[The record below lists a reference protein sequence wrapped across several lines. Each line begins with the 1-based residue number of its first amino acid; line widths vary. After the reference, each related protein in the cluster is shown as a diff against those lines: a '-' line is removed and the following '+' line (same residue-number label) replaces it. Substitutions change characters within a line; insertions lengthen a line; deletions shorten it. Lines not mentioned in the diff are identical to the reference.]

1 MSKRRNSVERRS
13 SGTIESFD
21 DLDLMTPRSEIRH
34 VRSVKDMQDSG
45 LLITSPPPSEVGR
58 SVSNIFDDR
67 AVIEGYDSV
76 PVLEV
81 DHLPRGGIS
90 IDTKGVGRIQFGIP
104 PETIKDSM
112 QMGIEVPRVYIVPA
126 ERFCRDMG
134 PALGIN
140 LAEFE

>member
-1 MSKRRNSVERRS
+1 MSKRRNSLERRS

-21 DLDLMTPRSEIRH
+21 DLDLMTPRAEIRH
-34 VRSVKDMQDSG
+34 VRSVKDLQDSG
-45 LLITSPPPSEVGR
+45 LLTSPLAGIDHGR
-58 SVSNIFDDR
+58 TTSMIFDDPD
-67 AVIEGYDSV
+67 VIEGYDSV
-76 PVLEV
+76 PTLEV
-81 DHLPRGGIS
+81 DQLPRGGIS
-90 IDTKGVGRIQFGIP
+90 VDTKGVGRIQFGIP

-112 QMGIEVPRVYIVPA
+112 QLGIEVPRVYIVPA